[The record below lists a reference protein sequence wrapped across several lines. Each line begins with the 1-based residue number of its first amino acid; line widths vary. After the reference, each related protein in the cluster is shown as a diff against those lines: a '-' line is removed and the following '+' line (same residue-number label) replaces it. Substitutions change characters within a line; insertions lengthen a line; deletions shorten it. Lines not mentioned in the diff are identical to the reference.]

1 LAEQRSRRQ
10 YVADGFN
17 QAISLSGSP
26 PPNRVVLL
34 QFSHM
39 DAVKAYN
46 AKEQQLE
53 ADVGNKYASF
63 RAIGIK
69 GAAQKQR
76 KRWRARPAFL
86 ILSGEHG
93 AWRAGHVSHVTFD
106 EELFR
111 RHYFS
116 RSISFQKSEFVLWLF
131 LLAGSGPR
139 STERLDGMAKEKQR
153 VRNALNTT
161 PKRTRRIL
169 FESAVTL

>member
-10 YVADGFN
+10 YVAGGFN
-17 QAISLSGSP
+17 KAISLSGSP

-69 GAAQKQR
+69 GAAQK
-76 KRWRARPAFL
+76 
-86 ILSGEHG
+86 
-93 AWRAGHVSHVTFD
+93 
-106 EELFR
+106 
-111 RHYFS
+111 
-116 RSISFQKSEFVLWLF
+116 
-131 LLAGSGPR
+131 
-139 STERLDGMAKEKQR
+139 
-153 VRNALNTT
+153 
-161 PKRTRRIL
+161 
-169 FESAVTL
+169 